1 MLKYLES
8 ILEMKSVDCH
18 VLYSSHCSVRP
29 TWLRSSLFLRQSMML
44 SEAASWSQLS
54 TRMVQQKLFTAM
66 IALSSRLLPPPHSNQ
81 WDVLIVLRASRPDQA
96 GAGTSTSTSTFY
108 LPPTACNNNN
118 GISYLI
124 PLLSPPFNHRSSTP
138 RCVLSELSR
147 ANQSQVSVYTIY
159 IPSVNT
165 LQTHLFANNV
175 VIISLWKIYL
185 PPAGR
190 MGLFAKKI
198 PGMVFVQPWLVGYR
212 LEFYFLR
219 TGYFSPASLRH
230 GDVAF
235 IC

>member
-1 MLKYLES
+1 M
-8 ILEMKSVDCH
+8 
-18 VLYSSHCSVRP
+18 CS
-29 TWLRSSLFLRQSMML
+29 W
-44 SEAASWSQLS
+44 
-54 TRMVQQKLFTAM
+54 
-66 IALSSRLLPPPHSNQ
+66 
-81 WDVLIVLRASRPDQA
+81 
-96 GAGTSTSTSTFY
+96 
-108 LPPTACNNNN
+108 
-118 GISYLI
+118 
-124 PLLSPPFNHRSSTP
+124 
-138 RCVLSELSR
+138 ELSW

-198 PGMVFVQPWLVGYR
+198 PEMVFVQPWLVGYR

-235 IC
+235 ICWGATSKLVLYKYMITTILHLLQLNAATSHFLCWTNWFSHWQQTAARWLIISTGNRYYLFTFFS